1 MARVMG
7 KELAEYRDK
16 IGEDEYRRQY
26 HQLYTESKQHTQ
38 RYSGKKYTNSK
49 EKLEAIK
56 QKYKNGV
63 TNDILNDFIRII

>member
-1 MARVMG
+1 MARVME

-16 IGEDEYRRQY
+16 IGEEEYRRQY
-26 HQLYTESKQHTQ
+26 YQLYSEAKQHTQ
-38 RYSGKKYTNSK
+38 RHSGKEYINSK

-63 TNDILNDFIRII
+63 TDEILNDFIRSL